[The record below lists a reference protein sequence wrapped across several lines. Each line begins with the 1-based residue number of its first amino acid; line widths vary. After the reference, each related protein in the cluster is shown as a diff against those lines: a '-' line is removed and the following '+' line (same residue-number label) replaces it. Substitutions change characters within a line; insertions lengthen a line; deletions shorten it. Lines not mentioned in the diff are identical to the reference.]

1 MLRLPFH
8 TWLATLMATLALPG
22 SAAAGTVRTE
32 YGASPSSGPG
42 WHLVFSAA
50 PGEANHIDSSAMGRA
65 VVIHDAGAAVVAGV
79 GCTQLAPGE
88 ASCATPDGTAFTDA
102 TADLGDGDDTAL
114 VAGGIVRMWLIRGG
128 GGNDVFDHPGKRD
141 RLGCGAGRDLVEL
154 EDGDPGAARLGTV
167 GPLLPRGCERIHLT
181 SFGFRMPVVRA
192 GVVRTRVNAPEPYG
206 GRCGAGL
213 ELRSRGGAL
222 LGRRRWRSTSDVS
235 RSVAIGLNKKG
246 RRLARR
252 HAPVVVNQLRY
263 VGGIP
268 GNQRPGLGC
277 FEDGFQVDGARIRL

>member
-102 TADLGDGDDTAL
+102 TADLGDGDDTPSSRGAL
-114 VAGGIVRMWLIRGG
+114 SVCGSSAAAGGTTCSITPVSVI
-128 GGNDVFDHPGKRD
+128 
-141 RLGCGAGRDLVEL
+141 AS
-154 EDGDPGAARLGTV
+154 GAAL
-167 GPLLPRGCERIHLT
+167 
-181 SFGFRMPVVRA
+181 A
-192 GVVRTRVNAPEPYG
+192 GI
-206 GRCGAGL
+206 
-213 ELRSRGGAL
+213 S
-222 LGRRRWRSTSDVS
+222 
-235 RSVAIGLNKKG
+235 
-246 RRLARR
+246 
-252 HAPVVVNQLRY
+252 
-263 VGGIP
+263 
-268 GNQRPGLGC
+268 
-277 FEDGFQVDGARIRL
+277 